1 LKFQAEKGNAAMLK
15 LVSPKGVDRKDFE
28 LSLDEIA
35 REGARRMLVQA
46 LNLEVE
52 DYIAQNKN
60 EIDKNGNRLVVKN
73 GRANPRHI
81 TTGSG
86 TIEVAAPRVDDRRE
100 GKKFSSFILPPYL
113 RKSPKVESLLP
124 ILYLKGLSTNDFKS
138 ALAEFLGEGV
148 SGLSPAS
155 IVKLKK
161 IWEDE
166 FAVWSKRKITKNY
179 IYIWADGVNVEIRL
193 GEDDRLC
200 LLVIIGVTEEGK
212 KELIAVESGYRES
225 TESWSHV
232 LRSLTARGM
241 TAPLLACGDGA
252 LGFWSALRSCEGF
265 QATRE
270 QRCWVHKIANVL
282 DKLPKRL
289 QPKAKELLHEMMRA
303 EKKSDAEKDR
313 DQFAKLYQEKY
324 PKAVE
329 CLLKHWTQLTTYFDF
344 PASHWIHLRTTNPIE
359 SSFATV
365 KLRTRVT
372 KGAGSKKAAE
382 VMAFKLL
389 LECEKKWRIING
401 VKEIKNLIEGL
412 AYKDGIMIPNK
423 NHQEAAAG

>member
-1 LKFQAEKGNAAMLK
+1 MLK
-15 LVSPKGVDRKDFE
+15 LVPPKGVDRKDFE

-52 DYIAQNKN
+52 EYINQHQN
-60 EIDKNGNRLVVKN
+60 EIDENGHRLVVRN
-73 GRANPRHI
+73 GKSKSRNI
-81 TTGSG
+81 TTGAG
-86 TIEVAAPRVDDRRE
+86 TVNVQAPRINDQRE
-100 GKKFSSFILPPYL
+100 GKTFSSFILPKYL

-124 ILYLKGLSTNDFKS
+124 ILYLKGLSTNNFQS
-138 ALAEFLGEGV
+138 ALAQFLGEGV

-166 FAVWSKRKITKNY
+166 FDHWSKRTITKNY
-179 IYIWADGVNVEIRL
+179 IYIWVDGVNVEIRL
-193 GEDDRLC
+193 GEDDKLC

-225 TESWSHV
+225 KDSWLAVMH
-232 LRSLTARGM
+232 SLIARGM
-241 TAPLLACGDGA
+241 KAPLLACGDGA
-252 LGFWSALRSCEGF
+252 LGFWAALRACQGF
-265 QATRE
+265 KDTKE

-303 EKKSDAEKDR
+303 DTKENAEKDLKN
-313 DQFAKLYQEKY
+313 FEKLYGEKY

-329 CLLKHWTQLTTYFDF
+329 CLTKNWKQLTTYFNF
-344 PASHWIHLRTTNPIE
+344 PASHWVHLRTTNPIE
-359 SSFATV
+359 SAFATV

-372 KGAGSKKAAE
+372 KGAGSKKSAE
-382 VMAFKLL
+382 AMAFKLL
-389 LECEKKWRIING
+389 LECEKKWKVING
-401 VKEIKNLIEGL
+401 AKEIKNLLEGL
-412 AYKDGIMIPNK
+412 EYKDGVVVATQT
-423 NHQEAAAG
+423 HHEVAAG